1 MFPLNRARATLFVC
15 LCAFIS
21 TAYPQNSVTRVD
33 PMNMYER
40 VLAVI
45 PITGQGTSTDPK
57 RPLLTPITAQIV
69 PGSHSGILAF
79 HYIESDD
86 GHFALVEIVA
96 KDRASLQPFLGE
108 PTAKCF
114 LKGRDKL
121 EDAVK
126 EFQKHSS
133 SFDINKFMVRVP

>member
-1 MFPLNRARATLFVC
+1 MLPLTKAQAALFVC
-15 LCAFIS
+15 LFT
-21 TAYPQNSVTRVD
+21 TAPVVSGQNYGSRVD
-33 PMNMYER
+33 TVNMYER
-40 VLAVI
+40 ALVVI
-45 PITGQGTSTDPK
+45 PITGQGTSADPK
-57 RPLLTPITAQIV
+57 RPLLAPTTAQIV
-69 PGSHSGILAF
+69 PGSRSGILAF

-96 KDRASLQPFLGE
+96 KDRASLQPFLAE

-121 EDAVK
+121 DDAVK

-133 SFDINKFMVRVP
+133 SFDLNKFMVRVP